1 MTTEPN
7 EFLSMA
13 RSPLKFNF
21 YMLTHLPAAYFS
33 SVRVRDIDMDKASV
47 SVPFKWFS
55 KNPFRS
61 TYFACLA
68 MAAEMSTGL
77 LAMLH
82 TYKHQPPISML
93 VIKLEA
99 EYHKKATGLTVFTSR
114 DGEGMRHAIEEAV
127 ATHDP
132 VTFMAHSIGTNEKG
146 EVVAEFRVLWSF
158 RVKS

>member
-1 MTTEPN
+1 MNGTRN
-7 EFLSMA
+7 EFLGMV
-13 RSPLKFNF
+13 RKPIKFNF
-21 YMLTHLPAAYFS
+21 YMLTHLPAAFFS
-33 SVRVRDIDMDKASV
+33 GVRVREIDMDKASV

-82 TYKHQPPISML
+82 TYKHRPPVSML
-93 VIKLEA
+93 VIRLEA
-99 EYHKKATGLTVFTSR
+99 EYHKKATGLTTFTSR
-114 DGEGMRHAIEEAV
+114 DGDGMKHAIEEAV

-132 VTFMAHSIGTNEKG
+132 VIFQARSIGTNEKG
-146 EVVAEFRVLWSF
+146 EVVAEFLIIWSF
-158 RVKS
+158 RVKA

>member
-1 MTTEPN
+1 MKTGSN
-7 EFLSMA
+7 EFLGMV
-13 RSPLKFNF
+13 RKPFKFNL

-33 SVRVRDIDMDKASV
+33 GVRVRDIDMDKASV
-47 SVPFKWFS
+47 SVPFTWFS

-82 TYKHQPPISML
+82 NYKHQPPVSML

-99 EYHKKATGLTVFTSR
+99 EYHKKATGLTTFTSR
-114 DGEGMRHAIEEAV
+114 DGDAIRHAIEEAV

-132 VTFMAHSIGTNEKG
+132 VTCQAKSIGTNEKG
-146 EVVAEFRVLWSF
+146 EVVAEFRVTWSF

>member
-1 MTTEPN
+1 MQ
-7 EFLSMA
+7 MV
-13 RSPLKFNF
+13 RSPWKFNYF
-21 YMLTHLPAAYFS
+21 MLTRLPAAYFS
-33 SVRVRDIDMDKASV
+33 GVRVRDISLDKASV
-47 SVPFKWFS
+47 SVPFSWFS

-68 MAAEMSTGL
+68 MAAEMSSGL

-82 TYKHQPPISML
+82 TYKHEPRISML

-114 DGEGMRHAIEEAV
+114 DGEGMRQAIEAAV
-127 ATHDP
+127 ATQDP
-132 VTFMAHSIGTNEKG
+132 VTFEAHSIGTNDKG

-158 RVKS
+158 RMKA